1 MFSKQKKKSPQLF
14 FADKKL
20 KKNTLIY
27 FMLITGVI
35 NLIYVNYKGYKFR
48 NKKRIDKS
56 QIRINTRI

>member
-1 MFSKQKKKSPQLF
+1 
-14 FADKKL
+14 
-20 KKNTLIY
+20 
-27 FMLITGVI
+27 MLITGVI